1 MKIKIVCEKS
11 KYDKLKE
18 EFESKG
24 ISVVDD
30 SNFVL
35 FDLSSENN
43 QIRVQSKNETVM
55 LDISDIVAVESF
67 NHDIYIYS
75 INEEIVTR
83 TPLKEIRK
91 MLNDSFIQISQS
103 VIINRNFIKKI
114 RNGFNYRFIV
124 FMNNGK
130 EFVVTKTYY
139 YKFIEELGL

>member
-35 FDLSSENN
+35 FDLSSDNN